1 MLNAF
6 ISIFVI
12 IWVPLTVVK
21 VFGMAIGKSKIEIKK
36 YREKIAKLAQ
46 AKKDHVKKE
55 NTSGTKLLTKQ
66 NLDDNFF
73 R

>member
-21 VFGMAIGKSKIEIKK
+21 VFGMAIGKSKIEIQK
-36 YREKIAKLAQ
+36 YREKMVKLAQ
-46 AKKDHVKKE
+46 AKKDHAKKE
-55 NTSGTKLLTKQ
+55 NTSDRKLLTIQ
-66 NLDDNFF
+66 NLDDDFV